1 MHTTSPASSPEK
13 SSTRGVGEY
22 FIAETFSWE
31 ISLLSDGF
39 FLDYFSP
46 QTPFPLRTTD
56 VLTFVWCILINPA
69 WPFSNYNKVRTCAW
83 GSIHTSDFAFR
94 KFRSFVP
101 EQLSKG
107 WFDFDEIWNSC
118 PTNEGKLLIDF
129 WLSLC
134 LWAPY
139 GTFFLQHSSVCWPKK
154 PNVTG

>member
-56 VLTFVWCILINPA
+56 VLTFVWCILINKPCLTIFQIIIKSVPVHEARYIPA
-69 WPFSNYNKVRTCAW
+69 ILHFVHLSGTTLKGLVRFRWNLEFLSNKWKKIADWFLALIVSLAPVWNLFS
-83 GSIHTSDFAFR
+83 
-94 KFRSFVP
+94 
-101 EQLSKG
+101 
-107 WFDFDEIWNSC
+107 
-118 PTNEGKLLIDF
+118 
-129 WLSLC
+129 
-134 LWAPY
+134 
-139 GTFFLQHSSVCWPKK
+139 QHSSVCWPKS
-154 PNVTG
+154 PMLQDSS